1 MKINLSVRTWLKTI
15 PKVSSHY
22 SRSKT
27 TLVYVDDQYKTKTN
41 LLKIYMELCKNND
54 FFSAKR
60 KVFWKILDV
69 ENILIFINIF
79 PLFYVL
85 YKKYKRYISISIQ
98 HDDMV
103 LVQITCKNLFEVEQ
117 YNLERGHSIMEADS
131 VHSTLERLFNS
142 PIYTSW
148 DYLSRIRQAR
158 QFQSY

>member
-1 MKINLSVRTWLKTI
+1 MRCLYRKKNLNEDEYQIHIK
-15 PKVSSHY
+15 
-22 SRSKT
+22 SK
-27 TLVYVDDQYKTKTN
+27 L
-41 LLKIYMELCKNND
+41 
-54 FFSAKR
+54 AG
-60 KVFWKILDV
+60 
-69 ENILIFINIF
+69 

-117 YNLERGHSIMEADS
+117 HNLERGHSIMEADS
-131 VHSTLERLFNS
+131 EDSTLERLFSS